1 MGMLE
6 SIDIDQPKLSKEEY
20 KPYHDALVDRLV
32 VLQQEA
38 KKAGTG
44 VVVLFEGWK
53 GAGKGSR
60 ISDLIYHLDA
70 RGVSVH
76 VTEDFDPEE
85 AKKTQSA
92 DFGATSY
99 YPAMQQFWKALG
111 PRDAITIFDRGWYSA
126 LIDHVSNDMQT
137 APNKK
142 RKRIKKRTRETVE
155 VAVEEIKAFERQLVE
170 DGYIVVKFFFHIT
183 EKTQR
188 ERLLKLHND
197 PATTW
202 RVSERDLRQMLDYPI
217 TYKLYDQLLSA
228 TDFDEA
234 PWTLLAAEDKR
245 RANLAVA
252 EKLVEVLESLTT
264 KEKDQATLEA
274 EEKAK
279 ENSAI
284 QGEEKVYLDERE
296 RSPEENHP
304 LLLQAQERVRL
315 AELEAPLESS
325 FTIEPDYPRLEDV
338 DHSLMLERDEYK
350 RELKEQQ
357 RLLHKLELKMYIH
370 RVPMMIMYEGWDA
383 AGKGGSIKRVAR
395 ALDARS
401 YEIFTSPAPTKIE
414 LAHPF
419 LWRYWTRL
427 PKAGHVGI
435 YDRSWYGRVLVER
448 VEGFAS
454 PAQWARAYDEI
465 NEFERSMVKWGA
477 ILLKFWVDISPET
490 QLARFEARENNPEK
504 QWKITA
510 EDWRNRDRYPEYY
523 AAIQDMFRLT
533 STPEAPW
540 IILESDDKYY
550 ARVKA
555 LKTINQALE
564 ERLKEF

>member
-1 MGMLE
+1 MLE
-6 SIDIDQPKLSKEEY
+6 SIVTNQPKLSKEEY

-76 VTEDFDPEE
+76 VTEDFDPAE
-85 AKKTQSA
+85 AERTRSS
-92 DFGATSY
+92 DFGATGY
-99 YPAMQQFWKALG
+99 YPTMQQFWKALG

-126 LIDHVSNDMQT
+126 LIDHVFNEMHINS
-137 APNKK
+137 NKK
-142 RKRIKKRTRETVE
+142 RKRVKKRARQTADA
-155 VAVEEIKAFERQLVE
+155 AVEEIRAFERQLVD

-188 ERLLKLHND
+188 ERLLKLYND
-197 PATTW
+197 PATSW
-202 RVSERDLRQMLDYPI
+202 RVSDRDLRQMLDYPAI
-217 TYKLYDQLLSA
+217 YKLYDQLLES

-252 EKLVEVLESLTT
+252 EELVNLLESVTT
-264 KEKDQATLEA
+264 KEKDAATLEA
-274 EEKAK
+274 ETKAK
-279 ENSAI
+279 ENSAT
-284 QGEEKVYLDERE
+284 QGDENAYVDERK
-296 RSPEENHP
+296 RTPEENEQ
-304 LLLQAQERVRL
+304 LLLAAQERVWL
-315 AELEAPLESS
+315 AELEAPQASE
-325 FTIEPDYPRLEDV
+325 FTIQPNYPRLEEV
-338 DHSLMLERDEYK
+338 NHTLSLSREDYK

-357 RLLHKLELKMYIH
+357 KILNKLELEMYIH

-383 AGKGGSIKRVAR
+383 AGKGGSIKRVAQ

-401 YEIFTSPAPTKIE
+401 YTIFTSPAPTKIE

-454 PAQWARAYDEI
+454 PSQWARAYDEI
-465 NEFERSMVKWGA
+465 NEFERSMVQWGA

-490 QLARFEARENNPEK
+490 QLERFEARENNPDK

-540 IILESDDKYY
+540 IILESDDKLY

-564 ERLKEF
+564 ERLKEFK